1 MWSTIV
7 DVLKDTGLDTLK
19 TLPVLFLAYLL
30 MEWLE
35 HRTSEKTNRLI
46 QRSGRWG
53 PLWGSLIGVVPQC
66 GFSAAASSFYAGRV
80 ITVGT
85 LIAVYLSTSD
95 EMLPIFISERVPVLT
110 ILKILGMKVLLGM
123 IGGFSLD
130 AIVRLV
136 RGRKHRPERDP
147 VNINHMCEHD
157 HAHEEHDGIWVAAL
171 KHTLKITV
179 FLFIVSLILNA
190 LIAFVGQARLASI
203 LSDRLFLSELLAG
216 IVGLIPNCAASVVI
230 TQLYLEGMIGAGP
243 LMSGL
248 LVGAGIGILVLIREN
263 DQPKKN
269 AAIIAIL
276 YGYGVLFGTII
287 DLLHITF

>member
-35 HRTSEKTNRLI
+35 HRTSEKTNNLI

-53 PLWGSLIGVVPQC
+53 PLWGSLIGVIPQC

-95 EMLPIFISERVPVLT
+95 EMLPIFISEQVPILT

-136 RGRKHRPERDP
+136 RGRKHHPERDP
-147 VNINHMCEHD
+147 VDINHMCEHD
-157 HAHEEHDGIWVAAL
+157 HAHEEEDGIWLAAL

-243 LMSGL
+243 MMSGL

-276 YGYGVLFGTII
+276 YGYGVLFGTLI

>member
-35 HRTSEKTNRLI
+35 HRTSEKTNNLI

-53 PLWGSLIGVVPQC
+53 PLWGSLIGVIPQC

-95 EMLPIFISERVPVLT
+95 EMLPIFISEQVPILT

-136 RGRKHRPERDP
+136 RGRKRRPERDP
-147 VNINHMCEHD
+147 VDINHMCEHD
-157 HAHEEHDGIWVAAL
+157 HAHEEEDGIWLAAL

-243 LMSGL
+243 MMSGL

-276 YGYGVLFGTII
+276 YGYGVLFGTLI

>member
-30 MEWLE
+30 MEFLE

-46 QRSGRWG
+46 SRSGRWG
-53 PLWGSLIGVVPQC
+53 PLWGSLIGVIPQC

-123 IGGFSLD
+123 IAGFSLD

-136 RGRKHRPERDP
+136 RGRKQKPERDP
-147 VNINHMCEHD
+147 VNISHMCEHD
-157 HAHEEHDGIWVAAL
+157 HAHEKEDGIWVSAI

-179 FLFIVSLILNA
+179 FLFLVSLVLNA
-190 LIAFVGQARLASI
+190 LIAFVGEARLASI
-203 LSDRLFLSELLAG
+203 LSDRLFISELLAG

-243 LMSGL
+243 MMSGL

-276 YGYGVLFGTII
+276 YGYGVLFGTLI

>member
-1 MWSTIV
+1 MGEIIL

-30 MEWLE
+30 MEFLE
-35 HRTSEKTNRLI
+35 HRTGEKTNRLI
-46 QRSGRWG
+46 QKSGRWG
-53 PLWGSLIGVVPQC
+53 PLLGSVLGVVPQC
-66 GFSAAASSFYAGRV
+66 GFSAGASSLYAGRV

-85 LIAVYLSTSD
+85 LLAVYLSTSD
-95 EMLPIFISERVPVLT
+95 EMLPIFISEQVPILT
-110 ILKILGMKVLLGM
+110 ILKILGMKVLIGM
-123 IGGFSLD
+123 VAGFALD
-130 AIVRLV
+130 AIVRV
-136 RGRKHRPERDP
+136 TRGRKHQPERDP
-147 VNINHMCEHD
+147 VNIGHMCEHD
-157 HAHEEHDGIWVAAL
+157 HAHEEEDGIWVSAI

-179 FLFIVSLILNA
+179 FLFLVSLVLNA
-190 LIAFVGQARLASI
+190 LIAFLGEARLAAI

-216 IVGLIPNCAASVVI
+216 LVGLIPNCAASVVI

-243 LMSGL
+243 MMSGL

-276 YGYGVLFGTII
+276 YGSGVLFGTLI
-287 DLLHITF
+287 DLLGITF

>member
-1 MWSTIV
+1 MWATIV

-30 MEWLE
+30 MEFLE

-53 PLWGSLIGVVPQC
+53 PLWGSLIGVIPQC

-95 EMLPIFISERVPVLT
+95 EMLPIFISERVPILT
-110 ILKILGMKVLLGM
+110 ILEILGMKVLLGM
-123 IGGFSLD
+123 IAGFSLD

-136 RGRKHRPERDP
+136 RGKKRKAERDP
-147 VNINHMCEHD
+147 VDIHHMCEHD
-157 HAHEEHDGIWVAAL
+157 HAHEEEDGIWVSAI
-171 KHTLKITV
+171 KHTLKITI
-179 FLFIVSLILNA
+179 FLFLVSLILNA

-203 LSDRLFLSELLAG
+203 LSDRLFISELLAG

-243 LMSGL
+243 MMSGL

-263 DQPKKN
+263 DKPKKN

-276 YGYGVLFGTII
+276 YGYGVLFGTLI

>member
-35 HRTSEKTNRLI
+35 HRTSEKTNNLI

-53 PLWGSLIGVVPQC
+53 PLWGSLIGVIPQC

-95 EMLPIFISERVPVLT
+95 EMLPIFISEQVPILT

-147 VNINHMCEHD
+147 VDINHMCEHD
-157 HAHEEHDGIWVAAL
+157 HAHEEEDGIWLAAL

-243 LMSGL
+243 MMSGL

-276 YGYGVLFGTII
+276 YGYGVLFGTLI